1 LTCPEDC
8 PSACNDDVCQGLELI
23 ECPQDC
29 PDQCGD
35 GLCQFNPE
43 IFTCAQDCPGL

>member
-1 LTCPEDC
+1 
-8 PSACNDDVCQGLELI
+8 VCQGLELVQ
-23 ECPQDC
+23 CPEDC

-43 IFTCAQDCPGL
+43 IFTCPQDCPGL